1 MAILY
6 SIYGILKLKGIEE
19 SIIMLV
25 FGTIQTL
32 LNKMEGCTGH
42 EQMALNVLISL
53 ARWIPADVSWSLT
66 QLLVDQPI
74 PLEKITTAF
83 KVFMFRHGQKIQPHL
98 KTILET
104 LMPTMRKGTTDVEKQ
119 CFGQVAEI
127 LAETLDK
134 NADCTIELY
143 LYECYTSYKKF
154 YIETSSNKKSKESQL
169 NSLAKILCKLNS
181 ERLYPEVRWMLKE
194 METLRSTEQS
204 IAYTLIE
211 PLRTLIEDAS
221 LMPSPNLESLPNLM
235 EVLLCLI
242 GIFKIH
248 KSVEGQAAATACRQ
262 LIIQLVKWLINFE
275 GNKKAFLSKLLQLMF
290 EEQKNNVVIEV
301 LKLMENLIESGFFA
315 TNCTYAAEYLAA
327 KLSISP
333 KSNEVITVKN
343 NKIQELIRSRSR
355 HLLHKMAFHQ
365 KKSDEEHVFDLKA
378 LTQRK
383 LWRRLIVRLLIIT
396 SNIPWNPERTSSI
409 LLFLLRLLIDI
420 FPHMEHLVTEKITP
434 LIKSLSGE

>member
-1 MAILY
+1 MDGPTIIDVLRSCSLRDANKTLSSTCSLLKDPKLLTLTSRMAILY

-42 EQMALNVLISL
+42 EQMALSVLISL
-53 ARWIPADVSWSLT
+53 APWIPADVSWSLT

-74 PLEKITTAF
+74 PLEKITSAF
-83 KVFMFRHGQKIQPHL
+83 KIFMLRHGQKIQPHL

-104 LMPTMRKGTTDVEKQ
+104 LMPTIRKATTDVEKQ

-134 NADCTIELY
+134 NSDCTIELY

-154 YIETSSNKKSKESQL
+154 YIETSSNKKSKEIQL

-194 METLRSTEQS
+194 MDALRSTEQS

-262 LIIQLVKWLINFE
+262 LIIQLACAHSSVFYAYIRRGLNHHNEHLCLKTFNLIREIFVEKDFE
-275 GNKKAFLSKLLQLMF
+275 GNKKSFLSKLLLLMF
-290 EEQKNNVVIEV
+290 EEQKNNVIP
-301 LKLMENLIESGFFA
+301 GF
-315 TNCTYAAEYLAA
+315 N
-327 KLSISP
+327 
-333 KSNEVITVKN
+333 
-343 NKIQELIRSRSR
+343 
-355 HLLHKMAFHQ
+355 
-365 KKSDEEHVFDLKA
+365 DE
-378 LTQRK
+378 
-383 LWRRLIVRLLIIT
+383 
-396 SNIPWNPERTSSI
+396 
-409 LLFLLRLLIDI
+409 
-420 FPHMEHLVTEKITP
+420 
-434 LIKSLSGE
+434 